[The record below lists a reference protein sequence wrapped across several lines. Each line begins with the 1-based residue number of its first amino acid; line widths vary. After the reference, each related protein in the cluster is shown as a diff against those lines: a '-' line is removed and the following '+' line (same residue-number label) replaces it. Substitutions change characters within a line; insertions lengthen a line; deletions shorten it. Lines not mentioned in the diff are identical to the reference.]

1 MVHEHEEGCGC
12 CGGHDDAVIS
22 IEYEDGTVVDCD
34 ILGTFEADGKDYIA
48 LVPQGSDEDDED
60 NVLIYKYEESDEDN
74 IELIDIED
82 EEEFNKAAEVL
93 DSLLN
98 EESETIE

>member
-22 IEYEDGTVVDCD
+22 IEYEDGTVVDCE
-34 ILGTFEADGKDYIA
+34 ILGTFEADGKEYVA
-48 LVPQGSDEDDED
+48 LVPQESGEDAED
-60 NVLIYKYEESDEDN
+60 NVLIYKYAEADDDS

-93 DSLLN
+93 DRLLN
-98 EESETIE
+98 ELSE

>member
-12 CGGHDDAVIS
+12 CGDHDDAVIS
-22 IEYEDGTVVDCD
+22 IEYEDGTVVDCE
-34 ILGTFEADGKDYIA
+34 ILGTFEANGKEYVA
-48 LVPQGSDEDDED
+48 LVPQDSGEDAED
-60 NVLIYKYEESDEDN
+60 NVLIYKYAEADDDS

-93 DSLLN
+93 DRLLN
-98 EESETIE
+98 EISE